1 MQQETDGLWW
11 INKKII
17 MTDLEKKYI
26 NDLEVLL
33 AKNARVINDLE
44 ALINSRISSVE
55 VNVIDKITSQ
65 FMQTLDNERN
75 SQIRF
80 QCEYEKRQN
89 DFEHKVR
96 THLDSLQSTLM
107 SMDNKITPKWHS
119 LLIIAISIVSFST
132 IIIMLLSKL

>member
-1 MQQETDGLWW
+1 MDGLWW
-11 INKKII
+11 INKQID
-17 MTDLEKKYI
+17 MTNLEKEYI

-44 ALINSRISSVE
+44 TLINSRISCVE

-80 QCEYEKRQN
+80 QCECEKRYS
-89 DFEHKVR
+89 DFEHKVE

-107 SMDNKITPKWHS
+107 TMDNKIAPKWHS
-119 LLIIAISIVSFST
+119 LLIIVISIISFST
-132 IIIMLLSKL
+132 IIIMLLFKL